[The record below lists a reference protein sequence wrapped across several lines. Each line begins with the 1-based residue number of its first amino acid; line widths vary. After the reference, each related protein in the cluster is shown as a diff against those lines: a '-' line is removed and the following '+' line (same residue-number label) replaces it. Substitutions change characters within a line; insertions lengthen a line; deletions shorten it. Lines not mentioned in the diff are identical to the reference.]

1 MFKKLIIITKLML
14 IVFIVSSCTKNNRE
28 KASVKNNKLQKKVVK
43 KVRKVEFTLKFSH
56 VVSDDTPKGKAAKF
70 FKKRLEE
77 LSNGRI
83 DVQIYPNS
91 ELYKDNV
98 VLNAVKEGSIQ
109 MACPSF
115 SKFRDIVPQL
125 ALFDLPFLF
134 RDMNHI
140 HKVQDSEIGKKLKKM
155 VENQGFTVLDFWD
168 NGFKQM
174 TSSKR
179 ALLLPEDAKGQKFRI
194 MNSEVLKAQFKV
206 LEAESEVMPF
216 SKVYKAL
223 KNGLIDGQEN
233 TISNIYT
240 KNFYKVQKYLTLT
253 NHGYLGYLVVMNK
266 DFYNSLPQE
275 LKKAVKQAMS
285 EATEKERT
293 YAGDLEIIQL
303 NLIKKSAEIDIF
315 ELSPEQTEKW
325 RNAVK
330 GIYEQFY
337 DDKKIGKK
345 LIQAVADLR

>member
-28 KASVKNNKLQKKVVK
+28 KASVKNTKLQKKVVK

-194 MNSEVLKAQFKV
+194 MNSEVLKAQFEILNAKP
-206 LEAESEVMPF
+206 LVMPF
-216 SKVYKAL
+216 SKVFMGL
-223 KNGLIDGQEN
+223 KEGTIDGQEN

-240 KNFYKVQKYLTLT
+240 KKFYTVQKYLTLS

-266 DFYNSLPQE
+266 EFYNSLPSDLQ
-275 LKKAVKQAMS
+275 KNVKQAIK
-285 EATEKERT
+285 EATEKERV
-293 YAGDLEIIQL
+293 YAGDFEIIQL
-303 NLIKKSAEIDIF
+303 SKIKHAGNIEIT
-315 ELSPEQTEKW
+315 ELNKDQINQW
-325 RNAVK
+325 REAVK
-330 GIYEQFY
+330 GIYKQFY
-337 DDKKIGKK
+337 DKNKIGKA
-345 LIQAVADLR
+345 LIQNVTDLR